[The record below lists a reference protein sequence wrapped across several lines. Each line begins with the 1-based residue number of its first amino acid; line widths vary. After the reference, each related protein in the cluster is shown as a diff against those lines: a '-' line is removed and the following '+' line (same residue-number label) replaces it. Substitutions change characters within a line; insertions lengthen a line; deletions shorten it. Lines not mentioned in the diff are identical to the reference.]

1 MLKKRSPTGD
11 HQLEM
16 MRDKK
21 KFLIFPF
28 MYRRAQ
34 AAWEKLNHLED
45 VKFKLSLD
53 IEDKSET
60 IRIDKGNLE
69 LDDICANISYKPRT
83 SITEKTE

>member
-1 MLKKRSPTGD
+1 
-11 HQLEM
+11 
-16 MRDKK
+16 
-21 KFLIFPF
+21 
-28 MYRRAQ
+28 MYCRAQ

-60 IRIDKGNLE
+60 IRIDKENLE
-69 LDDICANISYKPRT
+69 LDDTCANISYK